1 LSKVINA
8 ILDIDHVI
16 FNIKDEYY
24 SIEMR
29 KLTGELEVSLI
40 NRLNEYSIEVK
51 FKQIQI
57 DCVEIID
64 SKNVT
69 TKKSFFFHQKIY
81 FIS

>member
-1 LSKVINA
+1 
-8 ILDIDHVI
+8 
-16 FNIKDEYY
+16 
-24 SIEMR
+24 MR

-64 SKNVT
+64 SKNVK
-69 TKKSFFFHQKIY
+69 TKKKKIFH
-81 FIS
+81 